1 MRISARLTAVMTSW
15 ARDIRDHKWLA
26 VRAILVG
33 WAALIVLWVVTFFLF
48 NLDDWLF
55 ARGMADLRAF
65 WPDPRRPFFHFLI
78 GGLVNAAA
86 AWIVGRF
93 HREHWTP
100 MVLVFF
106 ASLLIYD
113 LTQFTPAAAFG
124 PGRGRF
130 WGIIT
135 LDFLFMR
142 LPMVAVA
149 LWGVRRFALP
159 VGEHGQG

>member
-1 MRISARLTAVMTSW
+1 MRPNAVIASW
-15 ARDIRDHKWLA
+15 ARDVRDHKWLA

-33 WAALIVLWVVTFFLF
+33 WAALIVLWLVTVRLV

-55 ARGMADLRAF
+55 ARGLADLRAF

-93 HREHWTP
+93 HRAYWTP

-106 ASLLIYD
+106 ASLVIYD
-113 LTQFTPAAAFG
+113 LTRFIPAAMASWSS
-124 PGRGRF
+124 GRF
-130 WGIIT
+130 WGIVT
-135 LDFLFMR
+135 LDILFMR
-142 LPMVAVA
+142 LPMIAVA
-149 LWGVRRFALP
+149 LWGVRGWPRVSAD
-159 VGEHGQG
+159 EQGQA